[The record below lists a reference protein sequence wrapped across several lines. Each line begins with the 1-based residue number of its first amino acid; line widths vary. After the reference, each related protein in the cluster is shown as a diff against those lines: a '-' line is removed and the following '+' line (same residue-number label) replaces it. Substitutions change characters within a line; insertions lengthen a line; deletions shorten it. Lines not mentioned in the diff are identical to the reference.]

1 MAAVVKAAQKAAN
14 QDLTVPVPVGKK
26 IYGIVGVYA
35 TNIHLVQNGIR
46 VRMLDN
52 SGATREV
59 WFPAPIEFA
68 AATSFI
74 FTGTS
79 SATIGIIYE
88 E

>member
-1 MAAVVKAAQKAAN
+1 MAAVVKTAKKAAN
-14 QDLTVPVPVGKK
+14 QGLTVPVPVGKK

-35 TNIHLVQNGIR
+35 TSIDLIQNEVT

-52 SGATREV
+52 SGSTREV
-59 WFPAPIEFA
+59 WFPTPIEFA
-68 AATSFI
+68 AATSFKFI
-74 FTGTS
+74 GTS